1 MSLRALGRG
10 PGLTTA
16 GVFAALFLAF
26 GAQMPFWP
34 LWLRQWGLTEGEVGL
49 YLGAAVVARVLGG
62 VLAPWLAD
70 LTGRRRTALALVAA
84 LGAAAFAAHP
94 LVDSRA
100 ALFALT
106 LVWAMALAA
115 SVPIADALAGAA
127 ALRHGFAYAQ
137 ARAVGS
143 AAFLLANLLC
153 GAAVAAFGLDA
164 ALWWIVLSLL
174 GAAALAVR
182 HPGGLRDGQPKAG
195 LAEALGLLRSRPFAL
210 AAVATAALQASHG
223 PLYAYGSIHWRAQG
237 LDEATI
243 GALWAM
249 GVATEVALMAGF
261 GARLSRLLGPAGLFA
276 LSGVVCVARWA
287 AMTQEP
293 TGAAL
298 WAWQASHALTFVPA
312 HLGLI
317 AYVGAAVPSRLAA
330 SAQGLMGAGAGSVA
344 MAAATFAAAAL
355 YPAFG
360 AGMYWFGLAL
370 GAAGLAAALALARC
384 ADPPSGEADRAP

>member
-34 LWLRQWGLTEGEVGL
+34 LWLRQWGLSEGEVGL
-49 YLGAAVVARVLGG
+49 FLGAAVVARVLGG

-70 LTGRRRTALALVAA
+70 LTGRRRTALALTAA
-84 LGAAAFAAHP
+84 AGAAAFAAHP
-94 LVDSRA
+94 WVGTRG

-106 LVWAMALAA
+106 LLWAMAFSA

-127 ALRHGFAYAQ
+127 AERHGFAYAQ

-153 GAAVAAFGLDA
+153 GAAVAFWGVDA
-164 ALWWIVLSLL
+164 ALWWIVASLL
-174 GAAALAVR
+174 AAAAVAAR
-182 HPGGLRDGQPKAG
+182 HPGGVRDGQPRARP
-195 LAEALGLLRSRPFAL
+195 AEALGLMRSRPFAL
-210 AAVATAALQASHG
+210 AALATATLQASHG

-237 LDEATI
+237 LDEAAI
-243 GALWAM
+243 GALWAT
-249 GVATEVALMAGF
+249 GVATEVAVMAAF
-261 GARLSRLLGPAGLFA
+261 GARLTRRLGPAGLFA
-276 LSGVVCVARWA
+276 LSGAVCAARWA
-287 AMTQEP
+287 AMTLEP
-293 TGAAL
+293 AGSAL

-317 AYVGAAVPSRLAA
+317 AYVGAAVPPRLAA
-330 SAQGLMGAGAGSVA
+330 SAQGLMGGAGSVA

-360 AGMYWFGLAL
+360 AGMYWFGFALA
-370 GAAGLAAALALARC
+370 AAGLAAGLALARD
-384 ADPPSGEADRAP
+384 AGRTS